1 VLPIDDGAK
10 VAGALRELGNAPRS
24 CALVDL
30 TMPGQDGRDVV
41 RSLRGARPDLPV
53 VLMSG
58 HASEHLQAIV
68 SELGADGHVAKP
80 FAPNDVEQAL
90 AKALADCGHALAT
103 PSGEPAKGSPRTS
116 AS

>member
-1 VLPIDDGAK
+1 
-10 VAGALRELGNAPRS
+10 
-24 CALVDL
+24 
-30 TMPGQDGRDVV
+30 MPGQDGRDVV